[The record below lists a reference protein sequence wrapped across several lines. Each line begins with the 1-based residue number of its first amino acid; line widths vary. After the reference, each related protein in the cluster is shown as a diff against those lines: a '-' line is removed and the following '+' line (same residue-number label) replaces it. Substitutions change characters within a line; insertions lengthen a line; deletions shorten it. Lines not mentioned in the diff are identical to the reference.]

1 MGEVAM
7 VTLEERHLLW
17 HHKGN
22 WPAAYFHS
30 QFAIKAEDR
39 DCWFRSRRSAAGDC
53 VTVPEAAEIGSTTF
67 MDFHIGGESATFK
80 VAKVLSLPELFLWG
94 YEKFTGLEL
103 YFYYN
108 NCLKVVKKTPPR
120 VGVAGQPRRCASAL
134 PGQAGRR
141 QDAALWPLP
150 DSRAAATRQPLA
162 PPVKGEER
170 RRRRV
175 LTEP

>member
-1 MGEVAM
+1 M
-7 VTLEERHLLW
+7 VKLEERHLLW
-17 HHKGN
+17 NHKGN
-22 WPAAYFHS
+22 WPAAYFHP

-80 VAKVLSLPELFLWG
+80 AAKVLSLPELFLWG

-108 NCLKVVKKTPPR
+108 NCLKVVKN
-120 VGVAGQPRRCASAL
+120 
-134 PGQAGRR
+134 
-141 QDAALWPLP
+141 
-150 DSRAAATRQPLA
+150 AATRGRRGTTATLRICA
-162 PPVKGEER
+162 TGTGRPPAGCRVMAITGFSSRRHPAAAGAARER
-170 RRRRV
+170 RRE
-175 LTEP
+175 TAP